1 MGRDAGGNYLCAGP
15 SSKVPFALRWL
26 EAELPYFL
34 GKPKDA
40 MERMYGLLEH
50 CRLESDRCQS
60 GTDAQP
66 SGQFPSSRLHKH
78 FTLHHP
84 SHLFL
89 VSPAII
95 ILSE

>member
-1 MGRDAGGNYLCAGP
+1 MGRDGGNGLCAGP
-15 SSKVPFALRWL
+15 SSKIPFALRWL

-50 CRLESDRCQS
+50 CRLELDGCQS
-60 GTDAQP
+60 GANAQP
-66 SGQFPSSRLHKH
+66 SGHLPSSALHQH
-78 FTLHHP
+78 STLHHP

-89 VSPAII
+89 VSLAT